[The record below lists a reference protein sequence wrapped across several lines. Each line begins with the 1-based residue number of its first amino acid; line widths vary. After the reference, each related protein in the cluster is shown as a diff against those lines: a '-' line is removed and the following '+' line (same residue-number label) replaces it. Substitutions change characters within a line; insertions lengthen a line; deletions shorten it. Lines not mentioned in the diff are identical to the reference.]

1 LAEGFCGPAWLILCR
16 IDENGKAKEATAMG
30 KLEGKV
36 AIVTGAG
43 RGLGRAYARR
53 LASLGA
59 KLVITDINLRSFEEF
74 ELEAKSM
81 TAESTVAEI
90 IAGGGQAMGVEM
102 DVTEETSVISMVA
115 RVMQQWGRIDI
126 LVCNAG
132 GGRGRPVDTK
142 ASSLDAGLLQLVT
155 SMNLYGTVYSVNA
168 VAPIMKRQRSGKIVT
183 VSSVAGLHP
192 STDGGYAHYG
202 AAKAAIAH
210 YTRYLAQ
217 DLGPYGI
224 TANCIAPG
232 TITTGRIVATVM
244 PNQANANRD
253 RTEQVALRRLGSVE
267 DCAKVVEFLCTD
279 LSDYVTGQ
287 CIAIDGGLMRGN

>member
-1 LAEGFCGPAWLILCR
+1 
-16 IDENGKAKEATAMG
+16 MG
-30 KLEGKV
+30 KLDGKV
-36 AIVTGAG
+36 AIVTGAA

-53 LASLGA
+53 LAGLGA
-59 KLVITDINLRSFEEF
+59 KVAVTDLNLRSFEEF
-74 ELEAKSM
+74 EAEAQAM

-90 IAGGGQAMGVEM
+90 QASGGSAMGIEV
-102 DVTEETSVISMVA
+102 DVCDEKAVAAMVQ
-115 RVMQQWGRIDI
+115 RVSDEWGCVDI

-142 ASSLDAGLLQLVT
+142 ASALDPGLLQLVT
-155 SMNLYGTVYSVNA
+155 SMNLYGTVYCCNA
-168 VAPIMKRQRSGKIVT
+168 VAPIMKRQRSGKIIT
-183 VSSVAGLHP
+183 VGSVAGLSP

-217 DLGPYGI
+217 DLGPHGI

-244 PNQANANRD
+244 PGSADANRD
-253 RTEQVALRRLGSVE
+253 RTERIAVRRLGTVE
-267 DCAKVVEFLCTD
+267 DCAKVVEFLATD
-279 LSDYVTGQ
+279 LSDYVSGVV
-287 CIAIDGGLMRGN
+287 IPIDGGLLR

>member
-1 LAEGFCGPAWLILCR
+1 ME
-16 IDENGKAKEATAMG
+16 EAVMG
-30 KLEGKV
+30 KLDGKV
-36 AIVTGAG
+36 AIVTGSG

-53 LASLGA
+53 LAGLGA
-59 KLVITDINLRSFEEF
+59 KVAVTDIDLKSFEEF
-74 ELEAKSM
+74 EIEAKSM

-90 IAGGGQAMGVEM
+90 VNGGGEAIGIEM
-102 DVTEETSVISMVA
+102 DVTDAPAVSAMVA
-115 RVMQQWGRIDI
+115 QVMKQWGRVDI

-142 ASSLDAGLLQLVT
+142 ASSLDPALLHLVT
-155 SMNLYGTVYSVNA
+155 SMNLYGTVHSVNV
-168 VAPIMKRQRSGKIVT
+168 VAPIMKEQRSGKIVT
-183 VSSVAGLHP
+183 VSSVAGLNP

-217 DLGPYGI
+217 DLGRYGI

-232 TITTGRIVATVM
+232 TITTGRIVSTVM

-253 RTEQVALRRLGSVE
+253 PTEQIALRRLGSVD